1 LWRFSRYPKDHPERI
16 TPRENPHFYLQL
28 AQDATS
34 YDSNFK
40 KQPLNDFAHSL
51 MQEDTIYVLL
61 DKPCRLFLDAAP
73 PHIPRI
79 FGNLWKPHRTVI
91 LKDVV
96 GNLESEDI
104 ILRNIGES
112 HDYWHRPSRVA
123 DPSPDR
129 VQPDNDSEIVK
140 SSVRTGRAVIDA
152 ALRAQNVDLMIRDRS
167 MPEPPKDW
175 KLLPSSEP
183 SVIWKMVNV
192 KIQIRQ
198 RNAKFGNFLQYFAKL

>member
-1 LWRFSRYPKDHPERI
+1 MWRFSRYPKDHPERI

-79 FGNLWKPHRTVI
+79 FGNLWKPHQTVI
-91 LKDVV
+91 LKGEYSSRYVV
-96 GNLESEDI
+96 CSNPHAFKMSSEIWSQKISSFATLGRAKTTGIAPLESP
-104 ILRNIGES
+104 ILL
-112 HDYWHRPSRVA
+112 
-123 DPSPDR
+123 
-129 VQPDNDSEIVK
+129 
-140 SSVRTGRAVIDA
+140 RTAYSQIMTA
-152 ALRAQNVDLMIRDRS
+152 
-167 MPEPPKDW
+167 
-175 KLLPSSEP
+175 KLLI
-183 SVIWKMVNV
+183 V
-192 KIQIRQ
+192 Q
-198 RNAKFGNFLQYFAKL
+198 